1 MKHLTREEERDQ
13 HSRRTQAAV
22 GLECRLRSLA
32 REASEGSAEALVDF
46 QQFIQYA
53 PQPTRERIGALVR
66 KEAACRRT

>member
-13 HSRRTQAAV
+13 HSRRVQVAI
-22 GLECRLRSLA
+22 GLECRLRCLA
-32 REASEGSAEALVDF
+32 REAKEGSTAALVDF

-53 PQPTRERIGALVR
+53 PQPTRERIGALGR